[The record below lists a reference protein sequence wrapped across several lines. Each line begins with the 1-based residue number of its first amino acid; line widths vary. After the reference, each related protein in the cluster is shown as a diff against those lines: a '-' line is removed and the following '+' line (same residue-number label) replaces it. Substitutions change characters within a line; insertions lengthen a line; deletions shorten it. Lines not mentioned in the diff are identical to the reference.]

1 MQESSDSCDSET
13 TVTSHPSQDVATPLA
28 LDHPAFEP
36 PDPAEK
42 DEVLPIGPVEADGR
56 QSSSEE
62 HYHDQTSKEVPQ
74 YVAHHLP
81 LIREKE
87 LHQYESQD
95 EEAAPSEDRT
105 DAKPLTQ
112 NPQDLLVAEQEP
124 QCEVGHV
131 SNIPD
136 VIKDPEPTQKQSV
149 SATNIDSPIKEAD
162 VESWTREEHVF
173 SNQSDSIYD
182 CVSSSPVLRA
192 LKRAQQ
198 GYLNCGE
205 QCLESKS
212 NGPNPVPA
220 RDRGRG
226 RGVPLQRSS
235 SLPSSVLSPSKVV
248 SSVSIQFRKGQAS
261 CTPPKYSFRF
271 TQEAGVER
279 EIEQEE
285 KEGQTKLS
293 TLVLNPASSSGS
305 NKITNYP
312 SEAPIPPKPIPRY
325 LTRSSYSLQSS
336 SPPPGLSLVG
346 SASSWGTQSVPD
358 LSTAQRQHRQ
368 FEENTKTSQNYPG
381 WNPVQI
387 TSPCSNSIHNTPPH
401 YLSPS
406 PSHSPYPMM
415 LNPPLQYPS
424 HLQPYASLPNLC
436 QYSSPPMLNSPS
448 LTSLQQHVTPAVHQ
462 YNSSLLNLHQ
472 PPSFSTPH
480 HSSLGNLHFGAA
492 LHNPGYN
499 HLNSNQLDQHLTP
512 RSSPY
517 PGYHGFNAFPQ
528 SFPQCA
534 PLAPE
539 HSLYQGPA
547 PHPPGFLPGLASSY
561 SSFTSFHS
569 THTPPA
575 MSSTEMQLRKVLH
588 NIKGAVQSLG
598 QVSVFHCLLRLLFH
612 LPLHSFLQHYFYN
625 ISKKKKRYDVMT
637 RKYLNLLFGIVFVGY

>member
-42 DEVLPIGPVEADGR
+42 EEVLPAGPVEADSR

-62 HYHDQTSKEVPQ
+62 HCHDQNSKEVPQ
-74 YVAHHLP
+74 YTAHHLP

-87 LHQYESQD
+87 LHQDESQD
-95 EEAAPSEDRT
+95 EEVAPSVDRT
-105 DAKPLTQ
+105 DAEPLTQ
-112 NPQDLLVAEQEP
+112 NPQGLSAAEQEP

-136 VIKDPEPTQKQSV
+136 VIKDPEPTQEQSG
-149 SATNIDSPIKEAD
+149 STTNMESPIKEVE
-162 VESWTREEHVF
+162 VESWTREEHVI

-192 LKRAQQ
+192 LKRAEQS
-198 GYLNCGE
+198 YVNRGE
-205 QCLESKS
+205 QWLESKS

-220 RDRGRG
+220 GGQGRG
-226 RGVPLQRSS
+226 RSVPLQRSS

-285 KEGQTKLS
+285 KERQTKMS

-305 NKITNYP
+305 NKKNNYP
-312 SEAPIPPKPIPRY
+312 SQAPIPPKPIPRY

-336 SPPPGLSLVG
+336 SPPPDLSLEG
-346 SASSWGTQSVPD
+346 SASSWGTRSVPD
-358 LSTAQRQHRQ
+358 LSTAQQQHRQ
-368 FEENTKTSQNYPG
+368 FEENTKTNQNYPG
-381 WNPVQI
+381 WTPVQMM
-387 TSPCSNSIHNTPPH
+387 SPYSNSNHNTPPH
-401 YLSPS
+401 YFNPS

-424 HLQPYASLPNLC
+424 PLQPYASLPNLC
-436 QYSSPPMLNSPS
+436 QYNSPPMLNSPS
-448 LTSLQQHVTPAVHQ
+448 LTSLHQHVAPAVHQ
-462 YNSSLLNLHQ
+462 CNSSLLNVHQ

-492 LHNPGYN
+492 HHNPGYN
-499 HLNSNQLDQHLTP
+499 HLNSDQPDQHSTP
-512 RSSPY
+512 RSSPFL
-517 PGYHGFNAFPQ
+517 GYHGHNAFPQ

-547 PHPPGFLPGLASSY
+547 SHPPGFLPGLASSY
-561 SSFTSFHS
+561 SSFTSVHS
-569 THTPPA
+569 THTPSA

-588 NIKGAVQSLG
+588 DIKGAVQSLG
-598 QVSVFHCLLRLLFH
+598 QVSAFHLLRLLFH
-612 LPLHSFLQHYFYN
+612 LPLN
-625 ISKKKKRYDVMT
+625 
-637 RKYLNLLFGIVFVGY
+637 

>member
-13 TVTSHPSQDVATPLA
+13 TVTSHPSQDVATPIA

-36 PDPAEK
+36 PDTAEK
-42 DEVLPIGPVEADGR
+42 DQVLPAGPVEADGR

-62 HYHDQTSKEVPQ
+62 HYHDQNSKEVPQ
-74 YVAHHLP
+74 YVAHHLA

-87 LHQYESQD
+87 PHQDESQD

-105 DAKPLTQ
+105 DAEPLTQ
-112 NPQDLLVAEQEP
+112 NPQRLSAAEHEL
-124 QCEVGHV
+124 QCEVGPV

-136 VIKDPEPTQKQSV
+136 IVKDPEPTQKQSG
-149 SATNIDSPIKEAD
+149 SSTNIDLPTKEAE

-173 SNQSDSIYD
+173 SNQSDSICD
-182 CVSSSPVLRA
+182 HVSSSPVLRA

-198 GYLNCGE
+198 SCLSRGG
-205 QCLESKS
+205 QWLESKS
-212 NGPNPVPA
+212 NSPNPVPA
-220 RDRGRG
+220 RGQGRG

-235 SLPSSVLSPSKVV
+235 SLPSSVLPPSKVV
-248 SSVSIQFRKGQAS
+248 SSVSIQFGKGQAS
-261 CTPPKYSFRF
+261 CTPPRYSFRF

-285 KEGQTKLS
+285 KERQTKLS

-305 NKITNYP
+305 NKKTNYP

-336 SPPPGLSLVG
+336 SPPPDLSPGG
-346 SASSWGTQSVPD
+346 SASSWGTRSVPD
-358 LSTAQRQHRQ
+358 LSTAQQQHRQ
-368 FEENTKTSQNYPG
+368 FEENTETHHNYPG
-381 WNPVQI
+381 WTPGQM
-387 TSPCSNSIHNTPPH
+387 TSPYSNSNHNIPAQYPN
-401 YLSPS
+401 PS

-424 HLQPYASLPNLC
+424 PLQPYTSLPNLC
-436 QYSSPPMLNSPS
+436 QYNSPPRLNSPS
-448 LTSLQQHVTPAVHQ
+448 LTSLHQHVTPTAHQ
-462 YNSSLLNLHQ
+462 YNSLWNLHQ
-472 PPSFSTPH
+472 PPPFSTPH

-499 HLNSNQLDQHLTP
+499 HLNSNQPSQHSTP
-512 RSSPY
+512 HGSPY
-517 PGYHGFNAFPQ
+517 HGYHGYNAFPQ
-528 SFPQCA
+528 SFP
-534 PLAPE
+534 PE

-547 PHPPGFLPGLASSY
+547 PNPPGFLPGLASSF

-569 THTPPA
+569 TNTPPA

-588 NIKGAVQSLG
+588 DIKGAVQSLG
-598 QVSVFHCLLRLLFH
+598 QVSAFHCLLRLLFH
-612 LPLHSFLQHYFYN
+612 FPLHSFL
-625 ISKKKKRYDVMT
+625 
-637 RKYLNLLFGIVFVGY
+637 